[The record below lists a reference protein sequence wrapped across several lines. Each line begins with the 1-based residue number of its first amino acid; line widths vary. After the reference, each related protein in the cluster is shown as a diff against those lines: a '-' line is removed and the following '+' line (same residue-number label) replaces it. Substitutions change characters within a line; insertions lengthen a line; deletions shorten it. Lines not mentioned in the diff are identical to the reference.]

1 MTFKRF
7 AAILQIFLCSIVPK
21 AMGQWTYSSP
31 TATGDCASLPQNLSS
46 GFTVEPVVSRQL
58 FQSVNPTR
66 IAKMAFHLNAASG
79 KTDIYI
85 TEKGSSSQAGR
96 VLYYNGTA
104 NTLTVI
110 GTIPNVYTGFNEAGQ
125 LGITLNPKTFA
136 QDNYLYIMYVYGNSA
151 NASNSNGWRVS
162 RFKLNP
168 STKMLDISSE
178 KVIILIPAGSAGRW
192 HTGGSLHFDNFG
204 NLYIST
210 GDNESLANGPAN
222 TADLR
227 GGILR
232 IKPDESEKGYSIP
245 EGNFGEYWA
254 SQWESQGNT
263 ARAAAY
269 RNPAIVKPELYI
281 KGSRNPYS
289 FSVDPNRL
297 GWVEWSECGPDKETG
312 EEHNVSTKPA
322 FSGWPF
328 WAADVRQAAFATD
341 YNEPNEP
348 SAQSAWDA
356 FNPPGMSKQAP
367 VNNWANAAGYDT
379 LPPMHTPIYGTSA
392 RSCSQGG
399 PIIRYDG
406 SINNPGKMPPHL
418 DNTVMYTDFNTSNIW
433 AVKLNPATGA
443 AIGSHTTVFTATG
456 APFRTNAAPSL
467 QNPIDFQQGA
477 DGNLYLVS
485 WGAGCCD
492 GNRAPNAAEGIV
504 RIKYTGTCQDPNLS
518 PESPSQ
524 IRSAEA
530 FKERYKWDGKLLS
543 VREDGRHTIRILDVD
558 GRTLYSA
565 DSENGKEYALRRLL
579 QGRTGYFVV
588 NISNAKGT
596 FSKGIPVF

>member
-1 MTFKRF
+1 MTWKRS
-7 AAILQIFLCSIVPK
+7 AAIFQILLCSIVPK
-21 AMGQWTYSSP
+21 AMGQWTYSSA

-46 GFTVEPVVSRQL
+46 GFTAEPVVSRAL
-58 FQSVNPTR
+58 FPSVNPVR
-66 IAKMAFHLNAASG
+66 IAKMAFHLNATSG

-85 TEKGSSSQAGR
+85 TEKGGGSQAGR

-104 NTLTVI
+104 NTLTAI
-110 GTIPNVYTGFNEAGQ
+110 GTIPNVYIGFNEAGQ
-125 LGITLNPKTFA
+125 LGIALNPKTFA
-136 QDNYLYIMYVYGNSA
+136 QDNYLYILYVYGSNG
-151 NASNSNGWRVS
+151 NASATNGWRVS
-162 RFKLNP
+162 RFKLNAT
-168 STKMLDISSE
+168 SKMMEMSSE
-178 KVIILIPAGSAGRW
+178 KVLLHIPAGSANRW
-192 HTGGSLHFDNFG
+192 HTGGSMHFDNYG

-245 EGNFGEYWA
+245 DGNFGAYWA
-254 SQWESQGNT
+254 SQWESQGNA

-269 RNPAIVKPELYI
+269 RNAATVKPEIYI

-289 FSVDPNRL
+289 FSVDPYRL
-297 GWVEWSECGPDKETG
+297 GWVEWSECGPDAQTG
-312 EEHNVSTKPA
+312 EEHNVATKPA

-328 WAADVRQAAFATD
+328 WAADVRQAAFAGSYD
-341 YNEPNEP
+341 EPNEP

-356 FNPPGMSKQAP
+356 FNPTSMSKSTP
-367 VNNWANAAGYDT
+367 VNNWSNAAGYDT
-379 LPPMHTPIYGTSA
+379 LPPMHAPIYGTPT

-406 SINNPGKMPPHL
+406 NINNAGKMPPHL

-443 AIGSHTTVFTATG
+443 AVGSQTTVFTATG
-456 APFRTNAAPSL
+456 APFRTASQPSL

-485 WGAGCCD
+485 WGAGCCNGD
-492 GNRAPNAAEGIV
+492 RAANAAEGIV
-504 RIKYTGTCQDPNLS
+504 RIKYTGTCQDPNLK
-518 PESPSQ
+518 PEPVVQ
-524 IRSAEA
+524 VRSAEA
-530 FKERYKWDGKLLS
+530 FKTRYKWDGNLLS
-543 VREDGRHTIRILDVD
+543 IREDGRHDIRILDVD

-565 DSENGKEYALRRLL
+565 ASENGKEYALRKLL

-588 NISNAKGT
+588 NITNAKGT